1 MLIQNYPCSSGR
13 SCTWVNKLI
22 LRGNSFTAPA
32 NHIEPGERTGEY
44 RLVTTNLVFDVHG
57 DSKISYVDYAAA
69 LVDEIKNK
77 RFLNQQ
83 FSIGHS
89 PDNE

>member
-1 MLIQNYPCSSGR
+1 MLIQNYLCGSGR

-22 LRGNSFTAPA
+22 LCGNSFTDSA

-44 RLVTTNLVFDVHG
+44 RRGTTNMVFDVHG
-57 DSKISYVDYAAA
+57 GSKISYEDYAAA
-69 LVDEIKNK
+69 LADEIKNK

-83 FSIGHS
+83 F
-89 PDNE
+89 